1 MTRIY
6 TISDTVPFG
15 GSSGGMTTTDI
26 TQWASHI
33 TSFTKAL
40 RICDFT
46 LSIGTS
52 CSCRRL
58 PRQPATQLFDI
69 LMGHSP
75 SINHYIVEKNPLPG
89 YYQNIPWRVH
99 KQRSLYITNPK
110 SAQWR
115 GKSLK
120 FTTFLHCLIHPIC
133 AMSWSQSEILIWHSR
148 YLQDIK
154 GSCKIPPKLGG
165 PNIKHTKKWKWN
177 KTKHTHTTW
186 MTPCFPPNSSR
197 FFSDFKHKKSQH
209 VPGSCNSCSLRWRS
223 FNFARSE
230 CLKASGPDSRK
241 SRWWTLGHS
250 TWRLL
255 ENPLVTFH
263 RKYNDSTSNARC
275 FIASHV
281 I

>member
-1 MTRIY
+1 MKGEIPEIY
-6 TISDTVPFG
+6 
-15 GSSGGMTTTDI
+15 
-26 TQWASHI
+26 HI
-33 TSFTKAL
+33 FA
-40 RICDFT
+40 
-46 LSIGTS
+46 
-52 CSCRRL
+52 
-58 PRQPATQLFDI
+58 LFDPSD
-69 LMGHSP
+69 MGNVMIPKWEPDLTLALPAGYKRFMQNSP
-75 SINHYIVEKNPLPG
+75 
-89 YYQNIPWRVH
+89 QTWRTQHQAH
-99 KQRSLYITNPK
+99 K
-110 SAQWR
+110 
-115 GKSLK
+115 
-120 FTTFLHCLIHPIC
+120 
-133 AMSWSQSEILIWHSR
+133 
-148 YLQDIK
+148 
-154 GSCKIPPKLGG
+154 KLEV
-165 PNIKHTKKWKWN
+165 KQN
-177 KTKHTHTTW
+177 KTHTHTTW

-197 FFSDFKHKKSQH
+197 FFSDFKHKKSQQ